1 MTVVGEVGLRLDGVS
16 VDRWLSARISE
27 LSASIVIELSERV
40 SGHASM
46 PPAELHGNTA
56 GLVRSCVRLFVDT
69 LRTGGPPSRRQLR
82 EIRESASLR
91 ADEGVPLEVLVSA
104 YHVGADVCAQ
114 SVVTAAEPED
124 LPAALQVAC
133 LLLRFLGQVMPE
145 VLAGYLESRLATV
158 AEEHGERR
166 AVLSALL
173 AGQRPEDAAARA
185 AVQLPARYAVIS
197 LEVGPHPD
205 ELGANAGDR
214 AVAARRKLR
223 RMRTEVEGNASGTV
237 LDMLSA
243 DGGLLLVPLDE
254 EETTG
259 GTLGETAADML
270 APHEWERLLALTDRL
285 GCATRAEVMAG
296 AVPARPDAVA
306 SAARLAAEIR
316 HVARASS
323 RPAGI
328 YQLGDVAF
336 DYQMSR
342 PGPARDHFAAL
353 LRPLA
358 TRPYLLETLRVFL
371 SCGLDRRR
379 TADRL
384 HVHPNT
390 IDYRLRRASALTGLD
405 PARGCDLPMIYAAF
419 AAGELEPVG
428 PCPPG

>member
-1 MTVVGEVGLRLDGVS
+1 MTDVRESGLRLDGVS

-27 LSASIVIELSERV
+27 LSASIVIELSEQL
-40 SGHASM
+40 STCASR
-46 PPAELHGNTA
+46 PPAGLHGDTS
-56 GLVRSCVRLFVDT
+56 GLVRSCMRLFIDT
-69 LRTGGPPSRRQLR
+69 LRTGEPPGRRQLR
-82 EIRESASLR
+82 EIRESASLW
-91 ADEGVPLEVLVSA
+91 ADEGIPLEVLVSA
-104 YHVGADVCAQ
+104 YHLGVDVCAQ

-145 VLAGYLESRLATV
+145 VLAGYLESRLATAV
-158 AEEHGERR
+158 EEHGERR

-173 AGQRPEDAAARA
+173 AGQPPEDAAARA

-197 LEVGPHPD
+197 LEIGPHPD
-205 ELGANAGDR
+205 ELGTNDGDR
-214 AVAARRKLR
+214 AAAARRRLR
-223 RMRTEVEGNASGTV
+223 RMRTEVERTASGTV
-237 LDMLSA
+237 LHMLSA
-243 DGGLLLVPLDE
+243 DGGLLLIPLDE
-254 EETTG
+254 TAG
-259 GTLGETAADML
+259 GTASDTL
-270 APHEWERLLALTDRL
+270 APHERDRLLVLADRL
-285 GCATRAEVMAG
+285 GCVTRAEVMAG

-336 DYQMSR
+336 DYQMTR
-342 PGPARDHFAAL
+342 PGPARDHFATL

-358 TRPYLLETLRVFL
+358 TRPHLLETLRAFL

-405 PARGCDLPMIYAAF
+405 PARGCDLPVIYAAF
-419 AAGELEPVG
+419 AAGESGPTG
-428 PCPPG
+428 PCPPD